1 MFLLIAILC
10 AACTQNNG
18 IQPISAFHLN
28 TGMIKSLK
36 TPSFNQQQQRLF
48 RTRLMM
54 GQQRQGWIT
63 NNKPI
68 AISDSS
74 RSSSIIELSARKR
87 PSKNDNNIVG
97 SSISNKRRQQL
108 GIPDG
113 EREYDLDV
121 ALNTNTDPLITKII
135 AGSFIL
141 VVIALLVVGVI
152 IPSTADFGEGICSP
166 IQNGGRC

>member
-1 MFLLIAILC
+1 MKRDISLSLASFMLWIAVFGSVFTSEVQLTCALQVNGGISKIASTSPSQKVVITKNRSILWREANIDDKNFLSK
-10 AACTQNNG
+10 G
-18 IQPISAFHLN
+18 
-28 TGMIKSLK
+28 G
-36 TPSFNQQQQRLF
+36 
-48 RTRLMM
+48 
-54 GQQRQGWIT
+54 
-63 NNKPI
+63 
-68 AISDSS
+68 
-74 RSSSIIELSARKR
+74 RSTVELSARR
-87 PSKNDNNIVG
+87 PQKEIG
-97 SSISNKRRQQL
+97 SGISNKRREQL

-121 ALNTNTDPLITKII
+121 ALETNTDPLITKII